1 MARRI
6 RRAGCGLLI
15 ALCCCQCGR
24 ERVPGEGGSAPSED
38 APATA
43 AHAEPILPIPAPP
56 DVAPEKLEL
65 GKQLFHETA
74 LSDPSRK
81 VSCATCHDLEKGGT
95 TGKPP
100 AGTEPAE
107 SEPYDIPT
115 VFNAAHQFAHFWNGR
130 AQSLEA
136 VIQASIR
143 AENVMDGSWDVIIPA
158 LSENPDYVARFERV
172 YPEVGLSESSVED
185 ALTSY
190 VRSLSTPNAAFDR
203 WLAGGELPAA
213 AREGYELFKELGCVR
228 CHQGA
233 GVGGNLFASF
243 GSYLSARE
251 RVSNSDLGRF
261 NVTNDESHR
270 YQFKVPSLRNVV
282 LTAPYFHD
290 GSVVKLEDAVRAM
303 AQHQL
308 GQSLSEEEVQSI
320 VAFLETL
327 TGSALLGATSGIQ
340 P

>member
-1 MARRI
+1 MVRRL

-24 ERVPGEGGSAPSED
+24 ESAPIEPAGEQPETLVDRVP
-38 APATA
+38 
-43 AHAEPILPIPAPP
+43 HNEPVLPIPPAP
-56 DVAPEKLEL
+56 DIAPEKLEL

-74 LSDPSRK
+74 LSGASRK
-81 VSCATCHDLEKGGT
+81 VSCATCHALERGGT
-95 TGKPP
+95 TGRPP
-100 AGTEPAE
+100 AGIVSAE

-143 AENVMDGSWDVIIPA
+143 AENVMDGSWDAIIPA
-158 LSENPDYVARFERV
+158 LAENPDYVARFEQV
-172 YPEVGLSESSVED
+172 YPEAGLAESSVED

-190 VRSLSTPNAAFDR
+190 VRSLSTPNAIFDR
-203 WLAGGELPAA
+203 WLAGEELPPAA
-213 AREGYELFKELGCVR
+213 LEGYELFKELGCVR

-243 GSYLSARE
+243 GAYLSTRE
-251 RVSNSDLGRF
+251 RVASSDLGRF
-261 NVTNDESHR
+261 TVTNDESHR
-270 YQFKVPSLRNVV
+270 YQFKVPSLRNVA

-290 GSVVKLEDAVRAM
+290 GSVATLEEAVRTM
-303 AQHQL
+303 ALYQL
-308 GQSLSEEEVQSI
+308 GQPLSDTEAQSI

-327 TGSALLGATSGIQ
+327 TGSALLGTSAGTQ

>member
-1 MARRI
+1 MVRTI

-24 ERVPGEGGSAPSED
+24 DPEPGETAVTLPED

-43 AHAEPILPIPAPP
+43 TNAEPILPIPAPP
-56 DVAPEKLEL
+56 NVAPEKLEL

-74 LSDPSRK
+74 LSGASRK

-100 AGTEPAE
+100 AGTGAAE

-143 AENVMDGSWDVIIPA
+143 AENIMDGSWDAIIPA
-158 LSENPDYVARFERV
+158 LSENPDYVARFERI
-172 YPEVGLSESSVED
+172 YPEAGLSESSVED

-190 VRSLSTPNAAFDR
+190 VRSLSTPNSAFDR
-203 WLAGGELPAA
+203 WLAGEELAA
-213 AREGYELFKELGCVR
+213 DAREGYELFKELGCVR

-243 GSYLSARE
+243 GSYLAARE

-261 NVTNDESHR
+261 NVTNNESHR
-270 YQFKVPSLRNVV
+270 YQFKVPGLRNVV

-290 GSVVKLEDAVRAM
+290 GSVAKLEDAVRAM

-308 GQSLSEEEVQSI
+308 GQSLSDEEVRSL
-320 VAFLETL
+320 VSFLETL
-327 TGSALLGATSGIQ
+327 TGSALLGATGGTQ